1 MKCTLV
7 EQCRPW
13 AGAGCGGL
21 LAVLI
26 FSLGTPAQAQTGPF
40 GPTNWPPTINASAV
54 VDYVIVDPNAVFD
67 TPAGWA
73 PTVSFAT
80 GGDQAFQTV
89 TLGGLTGDQSTSS
102 FMNIADSNFM
112 TWSNQPNLDIL
123 LQVYG
128 NDTLYNANGTG
139 KAISF
144 LEGALGSETPISAG
158 VIPPGANNSQWNWM
172 LFSVTNS
179 IDPVTGNR
187 RVGNVPDPTKPGV
200 GFGGVNNGTLRVQG
214 VPGIAI
220 RVAAI
225 GQQGA
230 FGTSNQINVFFPP
243 PPCNPEP
250 AVNLAYVDIN
260 AGVTNHLVVLNNN
273 DQTVAY
279 VSNAGPPGDMR
290 KAVQANLTYMNFGI
304 LSNYLGQTC
313 NPARPMKVC
322 IEFYD
327 DPALAGASFGPENY
341 ALDSSGSIGSYGGPL
356 YTLTGSGLWIKVA
369 FWIPA
374 VNLAGINTAPLTGGP
389 RLTFVGGFPAID
401 RIELGVVRTGTNAL
415 AGLDPDPS
423 YLMNPAICI
432 SNYAYYAELYL
443 GQITNGLD
451 VGSSG
456 GDQVMAIEM
465 AGPPGDQRLSIRP
478 DAGNNNLQFAILN
491 QVFGPSYQDNADVA
505 IALTYYDDP
514 AIVGATLR
522 PQVYQSWV
530 YGISSITF
538 PVAPYNTSVTLQG
551 TGQWRDAYFELPNVN
566 FNGVNQGPQSL
577 VRYQTTRA
585 NAADPTSAY
594 VHVSRVRYDVVRP
607 CGPYQGIN
615 MFQNLRIAGTNNQ
628 VQVKW
633 FGTATLQSAPV
644 VTGGGW
650 TNVVSTVNAATNS
663 YSVPGGRPSQYF
675 RLQFP
680 PIP

>member
-1 MKCTLV
+1 
-7 EQCRPW
+7 
-13 AGAGCGGL
+13 
-21 LAVLI
+21 
-26 FSLGTPAQAQTGPF
+26 
-40 GPTNWPPTINASAV
+40 
-54 VDYVIVDPNAVFD
+54 VDYVVVDQNAVFD
-67 TPAGWA
+67 TPPGWS

-102 FMNIADSNFM
+102 FMNIADSSFM

-139 KAISF
+139 KSISF
-144 LEGALGSETPISAG
+144 LEGALGSETAISAG
-158 VIPPGANNSQWNWM
+158 VIPPGANNAQWNWM

-200 GFGGVNNGTLRVQG
+200 AFGGVNNGTLRIQG

-243 PPCNPEP
+243 PPCDPEP
-250 AVNLAYVDIN
+250 PINLAYVDIN
-260 AGVTNHLVVLNNN
+260 AGLTNHLVVLNNN
-273 DQTVAY
+273 DQTVTY
-279 VSNAGPPGDMR
+279 VNNAGPAGDLR
-290 KAVQANLTYMNFGI
+290 KAVQANQTYMNFGI

-341 ALDSSGSIGSYGGPL
+341 ALDSSGSVGTYSGPL
-356 YTLTGSGLWIKVA
+356 YTLTGSGLWTKVA

-389 RLTFVGGFPAID
+389 RLIFGGGFPVID
-401 RIELGVVRTGTNAL
+401 RIELGVVRAGTNAL

-451 VGSSG
+451 VGTSG
-456 GDQVMAIEM
+456 GDQVMAVEM
-465 AGPPGDQRLSIRP
+465 AGPVGDQRLSIRP
-478 DAGNNNLQFAILN
+478 DNGNNNLQFVILN
-491 QVFGPSYQDNADVA
+491 QVFGPTYQDNAHVA

-522 PQVYQSWV
+522 PQVYQSWI
-530 YGISSITF
+530 YGVSSITF

-551 TGQWRDAYFELPNVN
+551 TGRWRDAYFELPNVN

-615 MFQNLRIAGTNNQ
+615 MFQNLLIGATNNQ

-633 FGTATLQSAPV
+633 FGKATLQSAPG

-650 TNVVSTVNAATNS
+650 TNVVSTMNAATNN
-663 YSVPGGRPSQYF
+663 YPVPGGRPSQYF